1 MKTFVRVVT
10 ISMVV
15 AGFVACSAGRAEE
28 REQGSVTEAT
38 QESPNTGESQ
48 QEAELTSLDVS
59 ESAELGSLE
68 QAIGNCCQY
77 GAFICPATGID
88 YEYAPPGCGFMT
100 KPQARTACD
109 NACTPAC
116 TDTGFYNVC

>member
-10 ISMVV
+10 ISLVV
-15 AGFVACSAGRAEE
+15 AGFAACSAGQADD
-28 REQGSVTEAT
+28 REQGSATEA
-38 QESPNTGESQ
+38 SPHAGEPQ
-48 QEAELTSLDVS
+48 QEAELASRDVA
-59 ESAELGSLE
+59 ESAELGRLE

-77 GAFICPATGID
+77 GAYICPSTGID

-116 TDTGFYNVC
+116 TDTGFYDVC